1 MHRIGGIEKE
11 DGSGNVSYDPDNH
24 ELMVHLRD
32 QRIASIPVP
41 DVRIEGDEDA
51 DLLVVG
57 WGSTWGAI
65 TGAVRRIRTSGR
77 KVASVHLTHLYPLP
91 ANLGDVLRSFERV
104 LVPELNLGQLV
115 RILRAEYLVD
125 AEPLSK
131 MKGQPFTAGE
141 IQHAIGERLA
151 ELEGGRS

>member
-1 MHRIGGIEKE
+1 
-11 DGSGNVSYDPDNH
+11 
-24 ELMVHLRD
+24 MVHLRD
-32 QRIASIPVP
+32 RRIASIPVP
-41 DVRIEGDEDA
+41 DVEVDGDGDA

-65 TGAVRRIRTSGR
+65 TGAVRRIRTSGL
-77 KVASVHLTHLYPLP
+77 KVASIHLTHLYPLP
-91 ANLGDVLRSFERV
+91 ANLGDVLRSYERV

-131 MKGQPFTAGE
+131 MRGQPFTAGE
-141 IQHAIGERLA
+141 IQHAIGERLVA
-151 ELEGGRS
+151 LEGGRS